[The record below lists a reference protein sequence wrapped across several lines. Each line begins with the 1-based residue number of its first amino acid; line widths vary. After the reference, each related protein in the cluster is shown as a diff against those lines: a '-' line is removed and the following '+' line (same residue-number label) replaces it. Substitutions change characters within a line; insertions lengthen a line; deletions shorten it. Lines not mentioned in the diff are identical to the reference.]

1 MKKNELFDYQE
12 LARPTLS
19 LAKYLQ
25 QVGRGMR
32 GSWISVQAK
41 CCGPSMET
49 MSFSV
54 ENDEGICVG
63 KDIAENICKCRGYD
77 VYLR

>member
-12 LARPTLS
+12 LARSTLS

-32 GSWISVQAK
+32 GS
-41 CCGPSMET
+41 
-49 MSFSV
+49 
-54 ENDEGICVG
+54 
-63 KDIAENICKCRGYD
+63 
-77 VYLR
+77 